1 MGDETGLFECALDF
15 VFSCRPGCIWADA
28 RYCRDVY
35 SGERMGEGEYRCP
48 GVFCLFRT
56 FKKEWRASQ
65 ILGLIVVTA
74 ALFLFADMR
83 IAAQMDQPVL
93 VNVFVSISLIFAF
106 VVLYVF
112 PVFSHFDVKIRE
124 VLSISFFIAFSRPAV
139 TLLMAAGAVGV
150 LCLVLFHVT
159 FLLFFS
165 GSLLSLILTKLSFK
179 AFRSMDQR
187 QEKEKAA

>member
-1 MGDETGLFECALDF
+1 MFSVAREWAKGNTDAP
-15 VFSCRPGCIWADA
+15 VFSVFFGRLK
-28 RYCRDVY
+28 
-35 SGERMGEGEYRCP
+35 
-48 GVFCLFRT
+48 GV
-56 FKKEWRASQ
+56 AGAQ

-74 ALFLFADMR
+74 GLFLFADMR
-83 IAAQMDQPVL
+83 IAAQMNQPVL
-93 VNVFVSISLIFAF
+93 VNVFLSISLIFAF

-124 VLSISFFIAFSRPAV
+124 VLSISFLIAFSRPAV
-139 TLLMAAGAVGV
+139 TLMMAAGAVGV
-150 LCLVLFHVT
+150 LFLVLFHVT

-165 GSLLSLILTKLSFK
+165 GSLLSLIITKLSFK